1 MDAQR
6 SGLDAFAR
14 PDGVGHTFGETSYF
28 WTFHNP
34 DGGGSPARNGVFA
47 LVSEQGKIGHAHLRP
62 QDCFESKSC
71 GRGST
76 SPIFP
81 AMNMPI
87 SRSTL
92 NPPTIVLRVDVGLAV
107 LSNTACQLATM
118 ESVGHL
124 RFGGH
129 FSNRLS
135 TLRRR
140 RPLMEARIM
149 EN

>member
-81 AMNMPI
+81 AMNGVVQGWPLERKI
-87 SRSTL
+87 NVST
-92 NPPTIVLRVDVGLAV
+92 
-107 LSNTACQLATM
+107 
-118 ESVGHL
+118 
-124 RFGGH
+124 FGCVYRGV
-129 FSNRLS
+129 
-135 TLRRR
+135 
-140 RPLMEARIM
+140 A
-149 EN
+149 